1 MFLLFH
7 LFHGCKSDIFIEGS
21 DLIPMISSI
30 PSRNAPTT
38 ISKVHNLNVIR
49 MAVKIA
55 PTMIFQIEKKIP
67 SMIKPRMAIAPKTI
81 PTITKKLFPLIK
93 PKRSNESL
101 IKSMAK
107 MIAAAMKSLQPSAM
121 AMS

>member
-7 LFHGCKSDIFIEGS
+7 GCKLDIFIEVL
-21 DLIPMISSI
+21 DLIPKISNI

-38 ISKVHNLNVIR
+38 ISKVQNFNAIR
-49 MAVKIA
+49 TAVKIA
-55 PTMIFQIEKKIP
+55 PTMNFLIEKTIQ

-81 PTITKKLFPLIK
+81 PTITTQLFSLIK
-93 PKRSNESL
+93 QRSNESL

-107 MIAAAMKSLQPSAM
+107 MIAAVMKSLQPSAM

>member
-7 LFHGCKSDIFIEGS
+7 GCKLDIFIEVL
-21 DLIPMISSI
+21 DLIPKISNI

-38 ISKVHNLNVIR
+38 ISKVHNLNAIR

-101 IKSMAK
+101 IKSTAK
-107 MIAAAMKSLQPSAM
+107 MIAAVMKSLQPSAM